1 MNPLSP
7 RVIYPLLHAALGWS
21 LVLSFLVFLPTA
33 WWLGAFLLL
42 EDILLIKESVFDPLT
57 EKANPFFWS
66 GVTDLG
72 WYQVGI
78 LLLLLLRLLTH
89 KPL

>member
-1 MNPLSP
+1 MNPLNP
-7 RVIYPLLHAALGWS
+7 QLNFAIEHAALGWGI
-21 LVLSFLVFLPTA
+21 VLSFLVFLPTA

-42 EDILLIKESVFDPLT
+42 EDILLLKESVFDPLT

-89 KPL
+89 QPL